1 MIKKEIRRLARE
13 EGKAILLTTHQM
25 ELAQTLADRVGVI
38 TRGRLAI
45 LDRLERLRQLFT
57 FGQYEV
63 SIQGILSEQARIR
76 LQEWKVHVHENEG
89 QTNLTFSVNDPSHLY
104 QVIEIL
110 HPHPIIGIRR
120 QEPDL
125 AEIYLK
131 ILHGEIVHGTAD
143 STQS

>member
-25 ELAQTLADRVGVI
+25 ELAQGLADRVGVI
-38 TRGRLAI
+38 TRGRLAV
-45 LDRLERLRQLFT
+45 LDRLERLRQLFA

-63 SIQGILSEQARIR
+63 SIQGILSEQAQIR
-76 LQEWKVHVHENEG
+76 LQEWKVHVLENEG
-89 QTNLTFSVNDPSHLY
+89 QTNLTFSSDDPSHLY

-110 HPHPIIGIRR
+110 RPHPIIGIRR

-131 ILHGEIVHGTAD
+131 ILHREIIHGTTD
-143 STQS
+143 SAQS